1 MDIRKKREEN
11 KVNYYE
17 SLNQLIDTI
26 EKKLEMPIDYNDL
39 AKVIGTSSYTMQRIF
54 AFLTGLTVT
63 EYIRRRR
70 LSKAAEELRKTD
82 HKIIDIAI
90 KYQYDSPISFSNAF
104 KKMYGQAPASFRKS
118 DLEVTFFPK
127 MEFNLDI
134 QGRKELKYRI
144 VEGKE
149 QIFYGKATD
158 FIEEDDKTAIANLY
172 EQIEKDGT
180 KKFLIENSKEKALYY
195 GIYQSIYED
204 CDYTGKGRYYVVGK
218 TPREDFVEIKLP
230 KAKWACF
237 RVPNHEQRDI
247 VKLCNKIYDKWL
259 PNTEYFLLST
269 YPEFEIYYEDYCEIC
284 IAVE

>member
-1 MDIRKKREEN
+1 M
-11 KVNYYE
+11 NYYE

-26 EKKLEMPIDYNDL
+26 EKNLEMPIDYNDL
-39 AKVIGTSSYTMQRIF
+39 AKVMGTSSYTMQRIF

-90 KYQYDSPISFSNAF
+90 KYQYDSPVSFSNAF
-104 KKMYGQAPASFRKS
+104 KKMYEQSPASFRKS
-118 DLEVTFFPK
+118 NTEITVFPK

-134 QGRKELKYRI
+134 RGKKELRYRI

-149 QIFYGKATD
+149 QIFYGKTTGVID
-158 FIEEDDKTAIANLY
+158 VEDKKAIANLY
-172 EQIEKDGT
+172 EEIEKDGT
-180 KKFLIENSKEKALYY
+180 KDFIIDNSKEKAIYY
-195 GIYQSIYED
+195 GIYQPIYEKSNN
-204 CDYTGKGRYYVVGK
+204 TGKGRYYVVGK

-237 RVPNHEQRDI
+237 RVPNHEQIDI
-247 VKLCNKIYDKWL
+247 VKLCDKIYDRWL

>member
-1 MDIRKKREEN
+1 M
-11 KVNYYE
+11 NYYE

-26 EKKLEMPIDYNDL
+26 EKNLEMSIDYNDL

-104 KKMYGQAPASFRKS
+104 KKMYGQSPAGFRKG
-118 DLEVTFFPK
+118 DTEVTIFPK
-127 MEFNLDI
+127 MEFHLDI
-134 QGRKELKYRI
+134 QGRKELRYRMM
-144 VEGKE
+144 EGKE
-149 QIFYGKATD
+149 QTFYGKATEIMD
-158 FIEEDDKTAIANLY
+158 VEDKKTIANLY
-172 EQIEKDGT
+172 EQMEKDGT
-180 KKFLIENSKEKALYY
+180 KDFIIDHSKEKALYY
-195 GIYQSIYED
+195 GIYQSIYEKGNN
-204 CDYTGKGRYYVVGK
+204 TGKGRYYVVGK
-218 TPREDFVEIKLP
+218 TPREDFVEVKLP

-247 VKLCNKIYDKWL
+247 VKLCDRIYDKWL